1 MAISTATL
9 TVTVTESL
17 KLNGV
22 TYGNTT
28 TKSIGNCGESIQKAI
43 SVDHDSS
50 KTLLSFSSATER
62 DNFVYFRVK
71 NCSTSNFITLTIG
84 GAVTGAHKVKLLA
97 GESYETTC
105 NEIWDFTANAWDK
118 INRIDVQSDTT
129 ASDVEFLYVSK

>member
-28 TKSIGNCGESIQKAI
+28 TKSIGSCGEAIQKAVPI
-43 SVDHDSS
+43 LHTSS
-50 KTLLSFSSATER
+50 KNLLTLSAAGQA
-62 DNFVYFRVK
+62 NFVYFRLK
-71 NCSTSNFITLTIG
+71 NCDATNFLTLTFTG
-84 GAVTGAHKVKLLA
+84 GVTGTKKVKILA

-105 NEIWDFTANAWDK
+105 NEFWDYTANAWDTLT
-118 INRIDVQSDTT
+118 RLDVQADSGTC
-129 ASDVEFLYVSK
+129 DVEFLYVSK

>member
-71 NCSTSNFITLTIG
+71 NADASNFVTLKLY
-84 GAVTGAHKVKLLA
+84 GAVSAAHQVKILA
-97 GESYETTC
+97 GESFETTC
-105 NEIWDFTANAWDK
+105 NEIWDFTAVAWDK
-118 INRIDVQSDTT
+118 IERITVQSDTG
-129 ASDVEFLYVSK
+129 ACDVEFYFVSK